1 VDQMGRPKTT
11 AKAGRTIS
19 HEAFDDL
26 VKENM
31 DDLGM
36 DPTEGLQDAIQ
47 TLTLQGVDL
56 SAPNSQNPH
65 FHATLHL
72 ADPTEKA
79 STKMMER

>member
-1 VDQMGRPKTT
+1 MVAQMDPPKTT

-36 DPTEGLQDAIQ
+36 DSTEALQDTIQ
-47 TLTLQGVDL
+47 TLTL
-56 SAPNSQNPH
+56 
-65 FHATLHL
+65 
-72 ADPTEKA
+72 
-79 STKMMER
+79 